1 MPESSSC
8 AAKHPLH
15 ELQRSLHEQE
25 DFRTACLSAIPKLQQ
40 AIRSKAASLGHSTAV
55 TPTLHSADVVH
66 SMTCAELA
74 AYVASLRQ
82 QKSKLHEMV
91 SASAA
96 RPTTF
101 ESFGF
106 GSGGRDSGGGA
117 RRAEALRPPAVPSS
131 ATLAAMSAY
140 AEAMLGYHTARL
152 AACQVHVAIGHS
164 PWLRW
169 LSGLNMS
176 DRMCASPC
184 R

>member
-1 MPESSSC
+1 MCDLSSC

-15 ELQRSLHEQE
+15 ELQRSLQEQE
-25 DFRTACLSAIPKLQQ
+25 EFRTACLSAITKLQQ

-55 TPTLHSADVVH
+55 TPTLNSADVVH

-96 RPTTF
+96 RSTTS
-101 ESFGF
+101 SFDF
-106 GSGGRDSGGGA
+106 GSDGRDSSSGA